1 MKRSAVVALS
11 VSESVAELFPGVLS
25 VIREGGQDG
34 AFVVETEG
42 TRDAREAI
50 AQAAVTHGWGL
61 LEMRPI
67 TLSLEDI
74 FIRIIQGEEAA

>member
-1 MKRSAVVALS
+1 M
-11 VSESVAELFPGVLS
+11 
-25 VIREGGQDG
+25 
-34 AFVVETEG
+34 VETEG
-42 TRDAREAI
+42 TRDVREQI

-74 FIRIIQGEEAA
+74 FIRIIRGEEAA